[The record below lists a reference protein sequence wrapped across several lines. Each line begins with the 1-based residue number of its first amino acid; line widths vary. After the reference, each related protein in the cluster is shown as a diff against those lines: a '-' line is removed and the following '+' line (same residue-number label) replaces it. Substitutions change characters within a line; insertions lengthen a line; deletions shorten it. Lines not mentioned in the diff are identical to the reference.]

1 MSRFNPYSLGA
12 TLYIPAV
19 KDDIMETISGV
30 KYPLLKSAVICLEDA
45 IVESEVALAMTNL
58 RKVLVALS
66 SGQKAKTIQV
76 FIRPRNVEMAIE
88 IIASMPLTHID
99 GFVLPKFDND
109 TLFAWEH
116 ACRYTDLQWM
126 PTLET
131 AQAHD
136 AFAMRELA
144 VQLTN
149 TKCQERVLA
158 LRIGGNDL
166 LSCLGLRRNAQQTL
180 YEGPLGYTIGML
192 VATFASRQYVLT
204 APVFERFDDV
214 DTLNREL
221 EQDIAH
227 GLVGKTAIHPS
238 QLLPIHNAFRVKL
251 TDYKAA
257 IQILKSDKA
266 VYKWDNSMAEPA
278 THRNWAN
285 NIIARANAYGIL
297 DFSHTL
303 MEVNV

>member
-1 MSRFNPYSLGA
+1 MTRFNPYSLGA

-19 KDDIMETISGV
+19 KSDLFEVVSGQ
-30 KYPLLKSAVICLEDA
+30 KYPLLKSVVICLEDA
-45 IVESEVALAMTNL
+45 ILENEISLAMNNL
-58 RKVLVALS
+58 RQVLVTLS
-66 SGQKAKTIQV
+66 STAKSKALQV
-76 FIRPRNVEMAIE
+76 FIRPRHVEMAVE
-88 IIASMPLTHID
+88 IITSMPLTHID

-109 TLFAWEH
+109 TLFAWDN
-116 ACRYTDLQWM
+116 ACRYTELKWM

-144 VQLTN
+144 VQLSRTRN
-149 TKCQERVLA
+149 QERVLA

-166 LSCLGLRRNAQQTL
+166 MSCLGIRRNAKQTL

-192 VATFASRQYVLT
+192 VATFASQKYVLT

-214 DTLNREL
+214 ETLNREL
-221 EQDIAH
+221 KQDIAY

-238 QLLPIHNAFRVKL
+238 QLLPIHNAFRVNYS
-251 TDYKAA
+251 DYKAA
-257 IQILKSDKA
+257 LQILKSDKA

-278 THRNWAN
+278 THSNWAN
-285 NIIARANAYGIL
+285 NIIHRANIYGVL